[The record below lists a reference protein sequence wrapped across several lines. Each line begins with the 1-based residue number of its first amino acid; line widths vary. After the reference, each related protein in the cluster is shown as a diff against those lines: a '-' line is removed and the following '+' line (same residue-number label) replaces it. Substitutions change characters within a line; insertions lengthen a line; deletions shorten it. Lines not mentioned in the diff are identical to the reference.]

1 MARCVRTVP
10 MLLAKLTIS
19 HQAKVTDLENSI
31 HRKVNIGW
39 LEIPMDQVLAVN
51 IFNTGADLAEM
62 EKLLMYGMLLSIK
75 QT

>member
-1 MARCVRTVP
+1 

-19 HQAKVTDLENSI
+19 HQAKVTNLENSI
-31 HRKVNIGW
+31 RREVNIGW